1 MLICRRIFCIASLF
15 LAGILHAC
23 LKHVL
28 QILAGEPK
36 EDKWVIKHLKK
47 AAKSQRTMDSSAW
60 GYSRWDSQ
68 SFVAA
73 HPWYGTLSSRHKSE
87 IELLES
93 KMGPAEI
100 NNLIGDLS
108 QDARDAFN
116 RHEGRVGCV
125 TPGGLLWH
133 FGLKRPLL
141 GIEKLALQG
150 IFPTEAVMEPFSD
163 SMKSQLAGNA
173 FNAPDFTAVFISL
186 MAVARPIMHVS
197 CGVCVCCQH
206 CRHMSPLACHCVFFV
221 GACIKSRLVPS
232 RHCIAHVYW
241 VCICCRIFSL
251 HVTDDLAWRVCF
263 KHICGTELLPLHAS
277 GWHLFHI
284 VIFELLACIASFLL
298 AHVIAELFAFL
309 EYC

>member
-197 CGVCVCCQH
+197 CGVCVCVASTADTCLPSH
-206 CRHMSPLACHCVFFV
+206 VIVFFLLVHALRAGLSPPGIALHMCIGCASAAEYFHCMLLMTSRGVFVLSTYVAQNCFHCMLPV
-221 GACIKSRLVPS
+221 GTYFIL
-232 RHCIAHVYW
+232 
-241 VCICCRIFSL
+241 
-251 HVTDDLAWRVCF
+251 
-263 KHICGTELLPLHAS
+263 
-277 GWHLFHI
+277 
-284 VIFELLACIASFLL
+284 
-298 AHVIAELFAFL
+298 
-309 EYC
+309 